1 MESAAQLESAAPGPD
16 GWAAGR
22 FSVAGT
28 SVLITGATGALGSSA
43 ARALAQAGA
52 ALTLAG
58 ANVVA
63 LGRLAAELGGETPV
77 GPPGRA
83 VTPVIRTVPRRPETP
98 DDAAEMVRAAVAA
111 HGRLDGVLVASGMN
125 HVAPIT
131 AMNVADFQQVQD
143 ANVRG
148 SWLVCQAAGRQLIE
162 QGEGG
167 SVVLVSSTR
176 GRLGHPAGYSAY
188 CPSKAAVDLLARSL
202 AAEWGSAQIRVNALA
217 PTVFRSDLTA
227 WMYADDERGRAT
239 REAMLA
245 RIPLGRLA
253 EPGDLVGALQFL
265 LSDASA
271 FLTGQVLYLDGGY
284 TAC

>member
-1 MESAAQLESAAPGPD
+1 MGVAPRPGT
-16 GWAAGR
+16 GGATR
-22 FSVAGT
+22 FSVAGR
-28 SVLITGATGALGSSA
+28 SVLITGATGALGSAS
-43 ARALAQAGA
+43 ARALARAGA

-58 ANVVA
+58 ANAEA
-63 LGRLAAELGGETPV
+63 LAGLAAGLGG
-77 GPPGRA
+77 GRPPA
-83 VTPVIRTVPRRPETP
+83 TVPRRPETP
-98 DDAAEMVRAAVAA
+98 DDAAEMVRVAVRA

-131 AMNVADFQQVQD
+131 AMDVGDFQRVQD

-162 QGEGG
+162 QGGGG

-253 EPGDLVGALQFL
+253 EPDDLTGALQFL

-271 FLTGQVLYLDGGY
+271 FITGQILYLDGGY

>member
-1 MESAAQLESAAPGPD
+1 MTVPARIATDL
-16 GWAAGR
+16 
-22 FSVAGT
+22 FSVAGR

-43 ARALAQAGA
+43 ARALAARGA
-52 ALTLAG
+52 RLTLAG
-58 ANVVA
+58 GNATA
-63 LGRLAAELGGETPV
+63 LAALADELGERG
-77 GPPGRA
+77 GPAPA
-83 VTPVIRTVPRRPETP
+83 TVPVRPDSP
-98 DDAAEMVRAAVAA
+98 ADADRMVDTAVAV
-111 HGRLDGVLVASGMN
+111 HDRLDGVLVASGMN
-125 HVAPIT
+125 RVAPIT
-131 AMNVADFQQVQD
+131 QLSVADFEQVMQ

-148 SWLVCQAAGRQLIE
+148 SWLVCQAAGRQLLRQNI
-162 QGEGG
+162 GG

-188 CPSKAAVDLLARSL
+188 CPSKAGVDLLARTL
-202 AAEWGSAQIRVNALA
+202 AAEWGPAQIRVNALA
-217 PTVFRSDLTA
+217 PTVFRSELTA
-227 WMYADDERGRAT
+227 WMYADDERGRTT

-253 EPGDLVGALQFL
+253 EPDDFVGALVYL